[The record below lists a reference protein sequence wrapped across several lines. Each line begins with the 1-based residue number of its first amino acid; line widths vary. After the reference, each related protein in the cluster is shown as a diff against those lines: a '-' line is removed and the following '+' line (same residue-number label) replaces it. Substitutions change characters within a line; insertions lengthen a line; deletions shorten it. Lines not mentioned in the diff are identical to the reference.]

1 MYKDFANFIRTNK
14 ADLLND
20 WMNEMEKQSDQL
32 INDIAKEA
40 MYEETSKEFV
50 DLIVSNVTENG
61 SKFNEKLDDFAEK
74 VVHLGWPIHFVTTG
88 LRVFGLLVYTAMRDE
103 DLFLKREEKPEDDAY
118 YRFETW
124 LSSMYNKVVTAYAD
138 TWEKTVSIQKV
149 LYRNYLHHFYQ
160 YLKNFCNA
168 VNWND

>member
-1 MYKDFANFIRTNK
+1 
-14 ADLLND
+14 
-20 WMNEMEKQSDQL
+20 
-32 INDIAKEA
+32 

-103 DLFLKREEKPEDDAY
+103 DLFLKREENLKMMPIIALKHGFPPCITKWSQPT
-118 YRFETW
+118 RIRGKRQF
-124 LSSMYNKVVTAYAD
+124 LSKKCTTGIIGTTFAN
-138 TWEKTVSIQKV
+138 I
-149 LYRNYLHHFYQ
+149 
-160 YLKNFCNA
+160 
-168 VNWND
+168 

>member
-14 ADLLND
+14 AELLNN

-74 VVHLGWPIHFVTTG
+74 VVHLG
-88 LRVFGLLVYTAMRDE
+88 
-103 DLFLKREEKPEDDAY
+103 
-118 YRFETW
+118 
-124 LSSMYNKVVTAYAD
+124 
-138 TWEKTVSIQKV
+138 
-149 LYRNYLHHFYQ
+149 
-160 YLKNFCNA
+160 
-168 VNWND
+168 

>member
-103 DLFLKREEKPEDDAY
+103 DLFLKEKKNLKMMPIIALKHGF
-118 YRFETW
+118 RPCTTKWSLPTRIRGKRQF
-124 LSSMYNKVVTAYAD
+124 LSK
-138 TWEKTVSIQKV
+138 KV

-160 YLKNFCNA
+160 YLKKFL
-168 VNWND
+168 